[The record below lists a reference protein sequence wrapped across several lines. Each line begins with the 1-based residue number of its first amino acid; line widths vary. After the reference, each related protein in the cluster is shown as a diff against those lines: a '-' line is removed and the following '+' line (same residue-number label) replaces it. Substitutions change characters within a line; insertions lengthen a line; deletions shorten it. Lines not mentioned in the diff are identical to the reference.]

1 MYNIC
6 NANYC
11 FTDNAVD
18 SVNSRANR
26 ARLDLAAG
34 EYERWSSGGAIDEFT
49 IDFTFNAPVT
59 FNSLTLKKV
68 LQISDQAGD
77 YMDVYKGICLRIT
90 NSAGTVNAICTDT
103 TFGFTNGNA
112 ASSTE
117 STDATQDI
125 VFDGT
130 GIAGATDIVSAQL
143 TFDTSASGSN
153 LGVNDKVKIAQVTI
167 DSIFPEE

>member
-11 FTDNAVD
+11 FTDNAAD

-34 EYERWSSGGAIDEFT
+34 EYERLSSGGAEDEFL
-49 IDFTFNAPVT
+49 IDFMFNAPVT

-117 STDATQDI
+117 STDASQDI

-143 TFDTSASGSN
+143 TFDTSGTGSN
-153 LGVNDKVKIAQVTI
+153 LDVNDKLKIAQVTI